1 MKVILTDI
9 EPPLTPSSIELSNVI
24 LDRMGLLP
32 RKRGSTE
39 FMFRL
44 LIEFYERTKKSYR
57 EKKPQEAVLTVE
69 EMGIYAKITRQTM
82 YEYLKRWLDLNLISK
97 MSYIENGKVII
108 GYKLNGN
115 TLESAFEKATN
126 TIKNNIDLTLKY
138 VAELQKTIKNEK
150 ISETAK
156 RNLQKIHQRTL
167 F

>member
-69 EMGIYAKITRQTM
+69 EMGMYAKITRQTM